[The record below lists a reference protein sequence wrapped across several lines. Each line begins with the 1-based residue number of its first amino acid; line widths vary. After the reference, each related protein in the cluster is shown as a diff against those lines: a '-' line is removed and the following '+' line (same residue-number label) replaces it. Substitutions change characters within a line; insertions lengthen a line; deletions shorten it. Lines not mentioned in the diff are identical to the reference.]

1 MTHSDDAARLRKQGY
16 RLTPQRLTVL
26 EVVKRSGKHLTAE
39 DVHDAIVPQHPY
51 INIATVYRTLQWL
64 QEVGLVAPIAIGSG
78 PLRYEYVRG
87 DLHHHLVCQCC
98 GGQQEIGDDIL
109 DALKA
114 QLQQRYAFIAQLNH
128 LAIPGRC
135 AVCQQAA
142 GHEAPQAQEHE
153 Q

>member
-64 QEVGLVAPIAIGSG
+64 QEVGLVAPLASVTS

-87 DLHHHLVCQCC
+87 EAHHHLVCQDC
-98 GGQQEIGDDIL
+98 GYEQEIGDDML
-109 DALKA
+109 AMLKS
-114 QLQQRYAFIAQLNH
+114 QLQARYAFSAQLNH

-135 AVCQQAA
+135 AACQSAA
-142 GHEAPQAQEHE
+142 ESAAHVHEEHSL
-153 Q
+153 